1 MSMLINGVPIW
12 HGIRRYRH
20 RNRFGAMGNHNP
32 ELYLHSYMIKILKRK
47 AKSKNLPSL
56 LALRK
61 VREFYSMETQTSF
74 SNLKQKIKN

>member
-1 MSMLINGVPIW
+1 
-12 HGIRRYRH
+12 
-20 RNRFGAMGNHNP
+20 
-32 ELYLHSYMIKILKRK
+32 MIKILKRK